1 MKKTI
6 LSIVC
11 ILIVF
16 LLTASDIFAGG
27 GRRNSTAG
35 ATELL
40 IPVGARGIALGGSTI
55 ANSYGLEA
63 LYWNPANIARL
74 GDYSTNVLISHMD
87 HIADIGVEYG
97 AISTDIES
105 FGSLAF
111 SIKSL
116 SIGDIPI
123 TTVQNPDGT
132 GGVFS
137 PTFLTIGLTY
147 ARMLSDNIAVGL
159 TANLVS
165 EEIDRV
171 SATGFSFN
179 VGVSYS
185 NFADITGLSI
195 AFVMKNIGPQM
206 QFDGPGLLI
215 QAETPD
221 LTRSEQLYKI
231 DAAPFELPSILE
243 LGLSYQY
250 NINEH
255 NAFQVSGLFANNN
268 FYGDE
273 LKGGLEY
280 GYDNTFFL
288 RVGYFAASGMDTDFA
303 TTSDFNTYGFNAG
316 FGLNYDI
323 GGGIE
328 LRLDYA
334 YRAVQYDGLGDN
346 HAFSLGFGL

>member
-1 MKKTI
+1 MKKI
-6 LSIVC
+6 IISVGFI
-11 ILIVF
+11 IIA
-16 LLTASDIFAGG
+16 LLLAASDLYAGG
-27 GRRNSTAG
+27 GRRSGTAG

-74 GDYSTNVLISHMD
+74 GDYSTNVLVSHMD

-116 SIGDIPI
+116 SIGDIPV

-132 GGVFS
+132 GALFS
-137 PTFLTIGLTY
+137 PTFLTMGLTY
-147 ARMLSDNIAVGL
+147 ARMLSDRIAVGL
-159 TANLVS
+159 TANLIS

-171 SATGFSFN
+171 SATGVAFN

-185 NFADITGLSI
+185 DFADLTGLTI

-215 QAETPD
+215 QAETPEFN
-221 LTRSEQLYKI
+221 RSGQLYKI
-231 DAAPFELPSILE
+231 DSAPFELPSILE
-243 LGLSYQY
+243 LGFSYQY
-250 NINEH
+250 DINAQ
-255 NAFQVSGLFANNN
+255 NSMQFGGVFANNN

-280 GYDNTFFL
+280 GYDKTFFVRL
-288 RVGYFAASGMDTDFA
+288 GYFNAIGMGTEFS
-303 TTSDFNTYGFNAG
+303 TSSDYNTYGFNAG

-323 GGGIE
+323 GGVE
-328 LRLDYA
+328 LKVDYA
-334 YRAVQYDGLGDN
+334 YRAVQYDALGDN
-346 HAFSLGFGL
+346 HAFSIGFGF

>member
-1 MKKTI
+1 MKKVI
-6 LSIVC
+6 ISVGFIIIV
-11 ILIVF
+11 
-16 LLTASDIFAGG
+16 LLLAASDLYAGG
-27 GRRNSTAG
+27 GRRNGSSG
-35 ATELL
+35 ASELL
-40 IPVGARGIALGGSTI
+40 VPVGARGIALGGSTL

-63 LYWNPANIARL
+63 LFWNPANIARV
-74 GDYSTNVLISHMD
+74 GDYSTNVLISHME

-116 SIGDIPI
+116 SIGDIAV

-132 GGVFS
+132 GALFS
-137 PTFLTIGLTY
+137 PTFLTMGLTY
-147 ARMLSDNIAVGL
+147 ARMLSDRIAVGL
-159 TANLVS
+159 TANLIS

-171 SATGFSFN
+171 SATGVAFN

-185 NFADITGLSI
+185 DFADVTGLSI
-195 AFVMKNIGPQM
+195 AFVMKNIGPEM
-206 QFDGPGLLI
+206 KFDGPGLLI
-215 QAETPD
+215 EAQTQEFS
-221 LTRSEQLYKI
+221 RSGELYKI

-250 NINEH
+250 NINEQ
-255 NAFQVSGLFANNN
+255 NMLQLGGVFSNNN

-273 LKGGLEY
+273 WKGGLEY
-280 GYDNTFFL
+280 GYDNTFFV
-288 RVGYFAASGMDTDFA
+288 RVGYFAATNMETEFS
-303 TTSDFNTYGFNAG
+303 TSSDYNTYGFNAG
-316 FGLNYDI
+316 FGLSYDI
-323 GGGIE
+323 GGA
-328 LRLDYA
+328 LLMLDYA

>member
-1 MKKTI
+1 MKK
-6 LSIVC
+6 V
-11 ILIVF
+11 LISVGF
-16 LLTASDIFAGG
+16 IIIALLLAASDLYAGG
-27 GRRNSTAG
+27 GRRNGSGG
-35 ATELL
+35 ASELL
-40 IPVGARGIALGGSTI
+40 IPVGARGIALGGSTL

-63 LYWNPANIARL
+63 LFWNPANIARV
-74 GDYSTNVLISHMD
+74 GDYSTNVLLSHME

-116 SIGDIPI
+116 SIGDIPV

-132 GGVFS
+132 GALFS
-137 PTFLTIGLTY
+137 PTFLTMGLTY
-147 ARMLSDNIAVGL
+147 ARMLSDRIAVGL
-159 TANLVS
+159 TANLIS

-171 SATGFSFN
+171 SATGVAFN

-185 NFADITGLSI
+185 DFADITGLSI
-195 AFVMKNIGPQM
+195 AFVMKNIGPEM
-206 QFDGPGLLI
+206 KFDGPGLLVEA
-215 QAETPD
+215 QTPD
-221 LTRSEQLYKI
+221 FTRSGELYKI

-243 LGLSYQY
+243 LGVSYQY
-250 NINEH
+250 NIDEQ
-255 NAFQVSGLFANNN
+255 NALQLGGVFSNNN

-273 LKGGLEY
+273 WKGGLEY
-280 GYDNTFFL
+280 GYNNLFFL
-288 RVGYFAASGMDTDFA
+288 RVGYFAATNMETEFS
-303 TTSDFNTYGFNAG
+303 TSSDYNTYGFNAG
-316 FGLNYDI
+316 FGLSYDI
-323 GGGIE
+323 GGAL

>member
-1 MKKTI
+1 MKKVI
-6 LSIVC
+6 ISVGFIIIV
-11 ILIVF
+11 
-16 LLTASDIFAGG
+16 LLLAASEIFAGG
-27 GRRNSTAG
+27 GRRNGSSG
-35 ATELL
+35 ASELL
-40 IPVGARGIALGGSTI
+40 IPVGARGIALGGSTL

-63 LYWNPANIARL
+63 LFWNPANIARL
-74 GDYSTNVLISHMD
+74 GDYSTNVLISHME

-111 SIKSL
+111 SIKAL
-116 SIGDIPI
+116 SIGDIPV
-123 TTVQNPDGT
+123 TTVSNPDGT
-132 GGVFS
+132 GALFS
-137 PTFLTIGLTY
+137 PTFLTMGLTY
-147 ARMLSDNIAVGL
+147 ARMLSDRIAVGL

-171 SATGFSFN
+171 SATGVAFN

-185 NFADITGLSI
+185 DFADITGLSI

-206 QFDGPGLLI
+206 KFDGPGLLI
-215 QAETPD
+215 EAETPD
-221 LTRSEQLYKI
+221 FTRSGELYKI

-243 LGLSYQY
+243 LGASYQF
-250 NINEH
+250 NIDEQ
-255 NAFQVSGLFANNN
+255 NALQLGGVFANNN

-280 GYDNTFFL
+280 GYDNTFFV
-288 RVGYFAASGMDTDFA
+288 RAGYFMATGMETEFSSS
-303 TTSDFNTYGFNAG
+303 SDYNTYGFNAG

-323 GGGIE
+323 GGVE

-346 HAFSLGFGL
+346 HAFSIGFGL

>member
-1 MKKTI
+1 MKKII
-6 LSIVC
+6 LSVGLI
-11 ILIVF
+11 IIVF
-16 LLTASDIFAGG
+16 LLAASEIFAGG
-27 GRRNSTAG
+27 GRRNGSGG
-35 ATELL
+35 ASELL
-40 IPVGARGIALGGSTI
+40 IPVGARGIALGGSTL

-63 LYWNPANIARL
+63 LFWNPANIARL
-74 GDYSTNVLISHMD
+74 GGYSTNVLISHME

-116 SIGDIPI
+116 SIGDIPV
-123 TTVQNPDGT
+123 TTVGSPDGT
-132 GGVFS
+132 GAVFS
-137 PTFLTIGLTY
+137 PTFLTMGLTY
-147 ARMLSDNIAVGL
+147 ARMLSDRIAVGL
-159 TANLVS
+159 TANLIS
-165 EEIDRV
+165 EDIDRV
-171 SATGFSFN
+171 SATGVAFN

-185 NFADITGLSI
+185 DFADISGLSI
-195 AFVMKNIGPQM
+195 AFVMKNIGPEM
-206 QFDGPGLLI
+206 KFDGPGLLI
-215 QAETPD
+215 EAQNPD
-221 LTRSEQLYKI
+221 LSRSSQLYKI

-250 NINEH
+250 NIDDQNMLQ
-255 NAFQVSGLFANNN
+255 FGGVFSNNN

-273 LKGGLEY
+273 WKGGLEY
-280 GYDNTFFL
+280 GYNNLFFV
-288 RVGYFAASGMDTDFA
+288 RAGYFAATNMGTEFS
-303 TTSDFNTYGFNAG
+303 TSEDYNTYGFNAG

-323 GGGIE
+323 GGVE

>member
-1 MKKTI
+1 MKKII
-6 LSIVC
+6 LSVGFVI
-11 ILIVF
+11 IIF
-16 LLTASDIFAGG
+16 LLAASEIFAGG
-27 GRRNSTAG
+27 GRRSGSSG
-35 ATELL
+35 ASELL
-40 IPVGARGIALGGSTI
+40 IPVGARGIALGGSTL

-63 LYWNPANIARL
+63 LFWNPANISRL
-74 GDYSTNVLISHMD
+74 GDYSTNVLFSHME

-105 FGSLAF
+105 FGTLAF

-116 SIGDIPI
+116 SIDDIPV

-132 GGVFS
+132 GAVFS
-137 PTFLTIGLTY
+137 PTFLTMGLTY
-147 ARMLSDNIAVGL
+147 AKLLTDRIAVGL

-171 SATGFSFN
+171 SATGVSFN

-185 NFADITGLSI
+185 DFADLSGLSI
-195 AFVMKNIGPQM
+195 AFVMKNIGPEM
-206 QFDGPGLLI
+206 KFDGPGLLI
-215 QAETPD
+215 DAETPD
-221 LTRSEQLYKI
+221 FSRAGELYKI

-243 LGLSYQY
+243 LGVSYQY
-250 NINEH
+250 NIDEQNMLQ
-255 NAFQVSGLFANNN
+255 FGGVFANNN

-280 GYDNTFFL
+280 GYDNLFFVRL
-288 RVGYFAASGMDTDFA
+288 GYFYATGMETEFSSS
-303 TTSDFNTYGFNAG
+303 SDYNSFGLNAG

-323 GGGIE
+323 GGIE
-328 LRLDYA
+328 LKLDYA